1 MANPERIALLDA
13 VNRLIAL
20 PQASEVYSDVLA
32 LLPAAKSLQ
41 ARFSGDREFLNPL
54 LELGVAD
61 REKFDAVVSLI
72 EAKRADAGLPPLAAP
87 PDERFDKT
95 AYMRDFMQQK
105 RERERRAVE
114 IENMMRSERNQLRG
128 RARLDFMQ
136 AQANK
141 WKKGRD
147 KALEAER
154 KQLQH
159 RLTLDEQKS
168 VITAFWSTVDKE
180 LDGLEELARAERN
193 RPVKIGKK

>member
-72 EAKRADAGLPPLAAP
+72 EAKRADAGLPPASRAP
-87 PDERFDKT
+87 
-95 AYMRDFMQQK
+95 
-105 RERERRAVE
+105 RRAV
-114 IENMMRSERNQLRG
+114 RQDG
-128 RARLDFMQ
+128 VHARLH
-136 AQANK
+136 A
-141 WKKGRD
+141 
-147 KALEAER
+147 AE
-154 KQLQH
+154 
-159 RLTLDEQKS
+159 
-168 VITAFWSTVDKE
+168 
-180 LDGLEELARAERN
+180 ARA
-193 RPVKIGKK
+193 

>member
-72 EAKRADAGLPPLAAP
+72 EAKRADTGLPPLAAP
-87 PDERFDKT
+87 PDERFDKA

-114 IENMMRSERNQLRG
+114 TENMMRSERNQLRG

-154 KQLQH
+154 KRLQR

>member
-1 MANPERIALLDA
+1 MNSPSKEGLLYA

-20 PQASEVYSDVLA
+20 PQASELYSDVVA
-32 LLPAAKSLQ
+32 LLPAAKSLE
-41 ARFSGDREFLNPL
+41 ARFSGDREYLNPL
-54 LELGVAD
+54 LDLAVAD
-61 REKFDAVVSLI
+61 REKFDAVMTLV
-72 EAKRADAGLPPLAAP
+72 EVKRMEAGLPPLSTS
-87 PDERFDKT
+87 PDQRFDKT

-147 KALEAER
+147 KALDAER
-154 KQLQH
+154 KRLGR
-159 RLTLDEQKS
+159 RLTWDEQAG
-168 VITAFWSTVDKE
+168 VLQAFWSTIDGE

-193 RPVKIGKK
+193 KPVKIGKK